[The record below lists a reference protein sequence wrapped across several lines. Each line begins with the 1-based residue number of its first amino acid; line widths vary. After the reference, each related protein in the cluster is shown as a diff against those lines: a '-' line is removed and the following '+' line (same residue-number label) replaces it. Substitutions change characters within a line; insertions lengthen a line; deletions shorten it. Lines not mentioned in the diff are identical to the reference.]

1 MGTPTFRMFDA
12 APKACAPY
20 SHAVEID
27 GWLWITGQMPNYAD
41 DHTKPLPDG
50 IEAQTRNVMDNL
62 KIVLSELGVGLENV
76 VQSRGFLTEFTRD
89 YEKFN
94 SVYESYFEPGKLPAR
109 TCIGVTALALDALVE
124 VDFVARR
131 PQ

>member
-1 MGTPTFRMFDA
+1 MGTPTFMTFGA

-62 KIVLSELGVGLENV
+62 RIVLSELGIGLENV

-89 YEKFN
+89 YENFN
-94 SVYESYFEPGKLPAR
+94 RVYESYFEPEKLPAR

-131 PQ
+131 P

>member
-1 MGTPTFRMFDA
+1 MATPKFMMFDA

-27 GWLWITGQMPNYAD
+27 GWLWITGQMPNYPD
-41 DHTKPLPDG
+41 DASRPLPDG

-62 KIVLSELGVGLENV
+62 NIVIAQLGIEIGNV
-76 VQSRGFLTEFTRD
+76 VQSRAFLTDFTRD
-89 YEKFN
+89 YASFN
-94 SVYESYFEPGKLPAR
+94 RVYESYFEPGQLPAR

-124 VDFVARR
+124 VDYVARR
-131 PQ
+131 P

>member
-1 MGTPTFRMFDA
+1 MGTPKFMMFDA
-12 APKACAPY
+12 APEPCAPY

-41 DHTKPLPDG
+41 DHTKPLPNG
-50 IEAQTRNVMDNL
+50 IAAQTRNVMDNL
-62 KIVLSELGVGLENV
+62 KVVLSELGVGLENV
-76 VQSRGFLTEFTRD
+76 VQSRGFLTEFNRD
-89 YEKFN
+89 YQDFN
-94 SVYESYFEPGKLPAR
+94 RVYESYFEPQKLPAR

-131 PQ
+131 P

>member
-1 MGTPTFRMFDA
+1 MGDPTFMMFDA

-41 DHTKPLPDG
+41 DHSKPLPDG

-62 KIVLSELGVGLENV
+62 AIVLSELGVGLEDV
-76 VQSRGFLTEFTRD
+76 VQSRGFLTEFKRD

-131 PQ
+131 PR